1 MPSHL
6 LFRTAVLV
14 LAALSA
20 GTVSAQPLDECPGPL
35 GGAIC
40 RFLNSPVK
48 LDPDPVRL
56 DPKPQ
61 AFFELRDELS
71 FHDSRG
77 RKWVAPP
84 ETLTDGASIPKV
96 FIPMIGERRSS
107 SFINAAA
114 MHDAYCG
121 FGNDHLD
128 QYKSRNWEDVHRM
141 FYDALIVNGTP
152 RLKAKIMFAAVY
164 LGGPRWNHDR
174 SRDLGIV
181 SSRALR
187 QEMEWCMRWIKRMD
201 PSRERI
207 VQWMKSRESDLRTG
221 NQKEP
226 DWDKLFSEDATPVT
240 RPENQTRGGGDVY

>member
-1 MPSHL
+1 MPCNL
-6 LFRTAVLV
+6 LFRLSVLV
-14 LAALSA
+14 LAGLSA
-20 GTVSAQPLDECPGPL
+20 GPVGAQPLDE

-61 AFFELRDELS
+61 AFFELRDDLS

-96 FIPMIGERRSS
+96 FSHDRRKTI
-107 SFINAAA
+107 FINAAA

-121 FGNDHLD
+121 FGNDHID

-174 SRDLGIV
+174 SREIV
-181 SSRALR
+181 SSRAFVR
-187 QEMEWCMRWIKRMD
+187 KWNGACAGSSVWIHRA
-201 PSRERI
+201 SALC
-207 VQWMKSRESDLRTG
+207 SG
-221 NQKEP
+221 
-226 DWDKLFSEDATPVT
+226 
-240 RPENQTRGGGDVY
+240 